1 MHPPTPTDIDHGVTA
16 RLARSPLLGQGR
28 RQQTAYIAHEGATSG
43 RHRLTF
49 GVAADAAAGHGPHVA
64 GGDRLEPTLGGRY
77 GDGVGKAM
85 LRMAFQASGA
95 PEHLLS
101 PRALALDSH
110 NKCSAP
116 RGGARLFE
124 SG

>member
-64 GGDRLEPTLGGRY
+64 GGDRLEPTPGGRY
-77 GDGVGKAM
+77 GDGVGQAQPG
-85 LRMAFQASGA
+85 MAVPASRA
-95 PEHLLS
+95 PEPPLPAGPL
-101 PRALALDSH
+101 PLASH
-110 NKCSAP
+110 HTGP
-116 RGGARLFE
+116 ARP
-124 SG
+124 